1 MKKTLAVGVLALASG
16 MMLAGCNL
24 PSNKVT
30 SSPGTTLLAAADLG
44 REVASTSLLVSGGG
58 TSAVK
63 NAKSTDAPTSADR
76 GEASSGGMSSAEPS
90 TSATGDTA
98 APITM
103 DPSDPSSTLASF
115 DELAVGDYTLKTAA
129 VTSDRSAYASEETLT
144 YVLPNGAAKE
154 VTLYFGTPATE
165 AASSLADSSASS
177 SEATSGPVD
186 EKAKNDGPFA
196 SAYDTALHG
205 YGYGSGAFAGMLR
218 GNYGFM
224 DFGKAQGDLSVTYTR
239 TLGLAVTSDNECDF
253 VSEEITAVTSQKT
266 YNLYSFALL
275 VSAKSFV
282 AAEEAYVTNGA
293 DTASVYAYAAV
304 SNGTA
309 TRFLLQATSAATRL
323 AYLDSTEKIAINR
336 FAEEGNTYYSLH
348 LKEKGAM
355 ALVGVYEKVVTTSSA
370 GVATVTYVKVDYVK
384 DKISVPSEN

>member
-16 MMLAGCNL
+16 IILAGCDL
-24 PSNKVT
+24 PSAKVA
-30 SSPGTTLLAAADLG
+30 SSTAATLLAAADLD

-63 NAKSTDAPTSADR
+63 DAKNTGVRTSVSG
-76 GEASSGGMSSAEPS
+76 GEASSGEASSAETS
-90 TSATGDTA
+90 TSATADA
-98 APITM
+98 NAPITM

-129 VTSDRSAYASEETLT
+129 VTSDRSAYASEETLA
-144 YVLPNGAAKE
+144 YVLPNGVTEAA
-154 VTLYFGTPATE
+154 TLYFGTPAVET
-165 AASSLADSSASS
+165 DSS
-177 SEATSGPVD
+177 SEASSAATSGTLGS
-186 EKAKNDGPFA
+186 KAKTGPFA
-196 SAYDTALHG
+196 SPYDNALHG

-239 TLGLAVTSDNECDF
+239 TLGVAVTSNEECAF
-253 VSEEITAVTSQKT
+253 VSEKITAVASQKT

-275 VSAKSFV
+275 LSAKAFV
-282 AAEEAYVTNGA
+282 SAEEAYVTNGTDA
-293 DTASVYAYAAV
+293 TSVYAYAAV
-304 SNGTA
+304 NNGTA
-309 TRFLLQATSAATRL
+309 TRFLLQNSAAATRL
-323 AYLDSTEKIAINR
+323 AYLDSSEKIAINR
-336 FAEEGNTYYSLH
+336 FAQEGNTYYSIH

-355 ALVGVYEKVVTTSSA
+355 ALVGVYEKVVTTDSEGA
-370 GVATVTYVKVDYVK
+370 ATVTYVKVDSVK